1 MPISFAAPEYLAL
14 LPLLALLVWLIG
26 RRSLSGLEPFR
37 RRAALFLRL
46 LTVTAIVLALAEV
59 EWRDLTEK
67 LKVVLVVD
75 HSRSIP
81 EEKSALALQVVDAA
95 RKQIDPRRDTGE
107 LVVFGREAFV
117 ETELT
122 KDGPP
127 TTELHSQLERTH
139 TNLESAVRRA
149 LEAIDDGTRGRIV
162 LMTDG
167 NQTLGDA
174 SAAIARAR
182 AAQVPVDIIP
192 LEYSYGHE
200 VLVEKIVL
208 PPEAKIGEP
217 FLARVVTH
225 AVSETPARIRLWQGG
240 ELVETRDVVLA
251 PGANVEQFTLNLD
264 RADFYRVE
272 ASVEPLDRRHDQL
285 VQNNTAH
292 GFVFTRGKAQVLY
305 VHDEADTNA
314 EEGAHLLAALAEEQL
329 RVVAI
334 PAANFPLEPMALQ
347 GYDAVI
353 LDDVARASLSERQQ
367 AAIES
372 AVGDM
377 GIGLVMIGGERSFG
391 PGEWR
396 GSPVEAALP
405 VEMDIKQEEVIPDG
419 ALVMIIHSCEM
430 PEGNAAAIKVC
441 KKAVDGLSAKDTVG
455 VLVYG
460 DSGNQWVV
468 APQKAANKP
477 GLKSA
482 INAMQAMDMPDFDG
496 IFRMALESLK
506 GLQASVKHMILISDG
521 DPSPPAPALLQQC
534 RDNRITVSTICYFSH
549 EGAQGQSAQVMRRIS
564 NMTGGKYYYLDD
576 PADLPRIFVKEAQ
589 RVARSLIV
597 NQTFVPQ
604 VRTPSPVLTAV
615 ADLPQ
620 LTGFVL
626 TEPKPRA
633 EVALVAKD
641 GSPILAHWQ
650 YGVGKSLAFTS
661 DAKPRWASAWVEWA
675 GFRRFWG
682 QAVRYVSKDVQE
694 SVFQTSTSVKG
705 DRGVIVLDAVTADGE
720 LIEGLTV
727 TARVASPQGG
737 ETREV
742 TLQQRGSG
750 RYEGDFPVSQ
760 VGTYTVSLLTTD
772 QEGSAS
778 HSVTTGLVFPYS
790 DEFKRL
796 RSDRPFLEELA
807 RQGDGQVLSPE
818 DVLAGDVN
826 LWDRSRLG
834 ERIALEERWTWAL
847 ALGLVVFLLDV
858 AMRRVAIDWS
868 KLWARGRAIITRTA
882 PPAASTMDRLRERKQ
897 VVRDESLVKFTP
909 SSEPPPDVTVAGAS
923 APLTGAAP
931 PATGLPR
938 PRPKPPTTPA
948 FGPPTGE
955 EGTFTNRLLA
965 AKRRARQELA
975 DGGADGAPRDEPP
988 EEPRKP

>member
-37 RRAALFLRL
+37 RRAALFLRFV
-46 LTVTAIVLALAEV
+46 TITAIVLALAEV

-81 EEKSALALQVVDAA
+81 EEKSALALQLVDAA

-122 KDGPP
+122 KDGPA
-127 TTELHSQLERTH
+127 TTEYHSQLERTY
-139 TNLESAVRRA
+139 TNVESAVRRA
-149 LEAIDDGTRGRIV
+149 LEAIDEGTRGRIV
-162 LMTDG
+162 LMSDG
-167 NQTLGDA
+167 NQTIGDA

-208 PPEAKIGEP
+208 PPEAKLGEP
-217 FLARVVTH
+217 FLARVVAH
-225 AVSETPARIRLWQGG
+225 AVTETPARIRLWQGG

-264 RADFYRVE
+264 RADFFRVE
-272 ASVEPLDRRHDQL
+272 ASVEPLDRKQDQL

-305 VHDEADTNA
+305 VHDEADANA
-314 EEGAHLLAALAEEQL
+314 EEGANLLAALAEEQL
-329 RVVAI
+329 RVI
-334 PAANFPLEPMALQ
+334 PILAANFPLEPMALQ
-347 GYDAVI
+347 NYDAVI
-353 LDDVARASLSERQQ
+353 LDDVARTSLSERQQ

-377 GIGLVMIGGERSFG
+377 GIGLIMIGGERSFG
-391 PGEWR
+391 AGEWR

-419 ALVMIIHSCEM
+419 ALIMIIHSCEM

-441 KKAVDGLSAKDTVG
+441 KKAIDGLSAKDTAG
-455 VLVYG
+455 VLIYG

-468 APQKAANKP
+468 APQKAVNKP

-482 INAMQAMDMPDFDG
+482 INSMQAMDMPDFDG

-506 GLQASVKHMILISDG
+506 GLQSSVKHMILMSDG

-576 PADLPRIFVKEAQ
+576 PADLPRIFIKEAQ

-604 VRTPSPVLTAV
+604 VRTPSPVLTA
-615 ADLPQ
+615 LSEFPQ

-661 DAKPRWASAWVEWA
+661 DAKARWATDWVTWE
-675 GFRRFWG
+675 GFRRFWS

-727 TARVASPQGG
+727 TARVAAPQGG

-742 TLQQRGSG
+742 TLTQRGSG

-760 VGTYTVSLLTTD
+760 VGTYTVNLLTTD
-772 QEGSAS
+772 QDGAAS

-807 RQGDGQVLSPE
+807 RQGDGTVLKPE
-818 DVLAGDVN
+818 DVLDGTVN

-834 ERIALEERWTWAL
+834 ARIALEERWTWAL
-847 ALGLVVFLLDV
+847 ALGLLVFLFDV

-868 KLWARGRAIITRTA
+868 KVWARGRAIVTRTA
-882 PPAASTMDRLRERKQ
+882 APTVKTMDRLRERKQ
-897 VVRDESLVKFTP
+897 EVRDVSAVKFTP
-909 SSEPPPDVTVAGAS
+909 SAETPSNVTVAGAS
-923 APLTGAAP
+923 APLTGEPAP
-931 PATGLPR
+931 TGLPK
-938 PRPKPPTTPA
+938 PKPKPPTTPA
-948 FGPPTGE
+948 FGTPPTGE
-955 EGTFTNRLLA
+955 EGNFTNRLLA

-975 DGGADGAPRDEPP
+975 DGQQQADESKPP
-988 EEPRKP
+988 EEPKP